1 MSEEDTLLLPG
12 VAGGRGA
19 PSGVGPLPAEEGRFG
34 CEEVGDTALDA
45 SQRLLQM
52 AAAKERGETSGQRGR
67 TRERGH
73 SSRVSHAKQEVPA
86 NAIMEVDKEFTNS
99 QLEDAAIAAEA
110 LAAAIGRP
118 LARPQV
124 TAVTDTGS
132 LDSVSDIPGVDLTD
146 KNPSPE
152 KKPRV
157 NKAPAKAPQATP
169 KAPHFGSYPPLFHGD
184 PQGVPPGAAGASTAT
199 SGDGMVARPL
209 GRPGGNAVG
218 RPEHFHLDPDPPWL
232 AGLRT
237 DLRDISLSQK
247 ELASQMDSSAR
258 ELRQLREGIHQLGEG
273 QSQLSKRAD
282 AQDNVLRQMQQE
294 LKELEREVPHLKS
307 APPTRSVSPAPSYRD
322 QRGGGGG
329 TPRYAYGGQ
338 VQEVDDLQIVVG
350 GWKES
355 RRQDIEMD
363 VQTMFERLRGTALLG
378 RIFVPYV
385 RCSFCRIEIN
395 YPEQDIWKQRKLQG
409 VLVQSLKQLG
419 YTSQV
424 AGQEGCRF
432 WAARNRSAHER
443 AKIRAIL
450 STRDLCQKHLGEH
463 LVDMDWRGRVW
474 ANSVQVLHHVDTKER
489 PLNTLML
496 VDAKGN
502 ESGWFLDVD
511 QVATIL
517 GVNREVI
524 LQHYDAH

>member
-12 VAGGRGA
+12 AAGGLGV
-19 PSGVGPLPAEEGRFG
+19 PSGVGPLPADEGRVG

-52 AAAKERGETSGQRGR
+52 AAAKERGETAGQRGR

-73 SSRVSHAKQEVPA
+73 SSRVSHVKQEVPA

-118 LARPQV
+118 LARPPV

-157 NKAPAKAPQATP
+157 NKAPIVAKAPHATP

-184 PQGVPPGAAGASTAT
+184 PQGVPSGTAGASTVT
-199 SGDGMVARPL
+199 SGDGTVARPL
-209 GRPGGNAVG
+209 GHSGGNAVG
-218 RPEHFHLDPDPPWL
+218 RPEHFNLDPDPPWL

-282 AQDNVLRQMQQE
+282 AQDNALRQMQQE
-294 LKELEREVPHLKS
+294 LKELEREVQHLKS
-307 APPTRSVSPAPSYRD
+307 TPPTRSVSPAPSYRD

-329 TPRYAYGGQ
+329 TPRYAYRGQ

-355 RRQDIEMD
+355 
-363 VQTMFERLRGTALLG
+363 
-378 RIFVPYV
+378 
-385 RCSFCRIEIN
+385 
-395 YPEQDIWKQRKLQG
+395 
-409 VLVQSLKQLG
+409 
-419 YTSQV
+419 
-424 AGQEGCRF
+424 
-432 WAARNRSAHER
+432 
-443 AKIRAIL
+443 
-450 STRDLCQKHLGEH
+450 
-463 LVDMDWRGRVW
+463 
-474 ANSVQVLHHVDTKER
+474 
-489 PLNTLML
+489 
-496 VDAKGN
+496 
-502 ESGWFLDVD
+502 
-511 QVATIL
+511 
-517 GVNREVI
+517 
-524 LQHYDAH
+524 